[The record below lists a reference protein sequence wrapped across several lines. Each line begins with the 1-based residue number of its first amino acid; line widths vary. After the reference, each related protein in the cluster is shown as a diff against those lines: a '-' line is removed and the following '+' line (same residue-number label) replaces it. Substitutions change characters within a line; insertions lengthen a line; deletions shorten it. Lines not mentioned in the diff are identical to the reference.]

1 MIPYKLMTL
10 ETNDPGQTN
19 QTLENNDT
27 LQTNDPGK

>member
-1 MIPYKLMTL
+1 MKPWNIRVPYKLMTL
-10 ETNDPGQTN
+10 ENN